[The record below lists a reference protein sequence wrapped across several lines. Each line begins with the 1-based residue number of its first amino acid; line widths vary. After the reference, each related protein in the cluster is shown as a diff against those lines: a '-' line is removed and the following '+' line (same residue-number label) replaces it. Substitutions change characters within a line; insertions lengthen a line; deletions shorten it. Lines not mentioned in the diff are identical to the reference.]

1 MTDENAPIESAPEV
15 LTDQDNGATPLRH
28 QPEQKAPEPPPSA
41 SDAIKAAM
49 AKVEA
54 DSKEPEPEKAE
65 NSQKAEKEPNEETKA
80 ALKEAEDKRKVKE
93 VAPAEADK
101 AGESEAEKA
110 SQSEGKHVKAPSRLL
125 PSERDVWVNTPRAVQ
140 GAFERIER
148 EFEEASVKHKEATE
162 FHESLRQYSDMA
174 KGANTTVKDALDRYV
189 NADKLLA
196 QDFGKGL
203 AHIAQSHGKN
213 PVEAVAQFMRAAG
226 VQPQQLGAYL
236 NGQPAQQPQQ
246 PARQA
251 DPVAQAALQRVQQLE
266 QVIQQQQQA
275 QQLEQERRET
285 ESAYV
290 SFIKPYED
298 QYGEQWEE
306 MRPWVAKYYQSD
318 IIDPSL
324 SPDIRLRESVYE
336 AERKIA
342 PLYKATA
349 ADADLD
355 DKPPAPVGKK
365 SISGSPG
372 KSSTS
377 SGKPKIIPIRDAI
390 AAAMRNA

>member
-1 MTDENAPIESAPEV
+1 MTDEIAPIESAPEV

-54 DSKEPEPEKAE
+54 DSKEPEPEKAVKPE
-65 NSQKAEKEPNEETKA
+65 KIEKETEKPEAEKP
-80 ALKEAEDKRKVKE
+80 EAKE
-93 VAPAEADK
+93 VAPEKADK

-140 GAFERIER
+140 GAFERLER
-148 EFEEASVKHKEATE
+148 EIEETGAKYKEAAE
-162 FHESLRQYSDMA
+162 FHEGLKQYADMA

-189 NADKLLA
+189 NVDKMLA

-203 AHIAQSHGKN
+203 THIAQSHGKN

-236 NGQPAQQPQQ
+236 NGQPAQPQQ
-246 PARQA
+246 QQAQRQA
-251 DPVAQAALQRVQQLE
+251 DPMAQAALQRVQQLE
-266 QVIQQQQQA
+266 QQLQQQQQA
-275 QQLEQERRET
+275 QEAEAQRRYLQEQVLAPAMANMPRFDELHADIVKMLET
-285 ESAYV
+285 GY
-290 SFIKPYED
+290 
-298 QYGEQWEE
+298 
-306 MRPWVAKYYQSD
+306 
-318 IIDPSL
+318 IDRSL
-324 SPDIRLRESVYE
+324 SPDVRLREAYF
-336 AERKIA
+336 
-342 PLYKATA
+342 L
-349 ADADLD
+349 ADRMRPALGNQSEPEADLD